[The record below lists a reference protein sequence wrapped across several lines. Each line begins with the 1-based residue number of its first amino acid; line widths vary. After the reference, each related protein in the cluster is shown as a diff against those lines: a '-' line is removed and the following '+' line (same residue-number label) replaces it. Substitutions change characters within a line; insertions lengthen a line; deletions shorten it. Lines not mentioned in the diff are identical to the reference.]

1 MLADFLSVH
10 DLRLFNAAVVASL
23 LLSLATMLCLPPVQ
37 AGRGRQTLVQTALAG
52 SLLGGSVWIAFG
64 LSLRGFFPYLTTA
77 VPPFSAILSIA
88 LAVTGATAA
97 LAIAVYG
104 DRSAR
109 NTLLSGSML
118 SASTSC
124 MLFVAMSGVAAPLV
138 LGYDLADVIVAM
150 VGGTLLCGL
159 GLRRVRQ
166 APTRVRMI
174 LPIVLVALTVPLLEI
189 ASLAS
194 ILPFADWEAA
204 SATPGAL
211 AFRPLTVVFL
221 SEFVAVLALT
231 RVGSVVDRQAAA
243 RTVREN
249 DRLRQLTDS
258 TFEGLVVHRS
268 GRVLDANTAFCKL
281 VGLAAASVKDR
292 PLTDFAPGFVAMP
305 SSQPVELA
313 LDTADGTVIPVEML
327 SRTIN
332 FGDGDAEVV
341 AVRDIRERR
350 AAEQSQRDRQ
360 RVQALQRETEE
371 ARERQRIAEEASRA
385 KSAFLAMM
393 SHEIRT
399 PMNAVLGLAA
409 SLLDESLP
417 PEQWE
422 VVAAIRDS
430 GDSLLRILND
440 VLDFSRLDAGKMTFE
455 QAPFSPATLTHEALS
470 VHGPRA
476 AAKGLAF
483 DVSSEASLPPVLL
496 GDAGRIRQVL
506 HNLVSNAVKF
516 TDTGSVT
523 LRARCIETSADR
535 AVIEWDVQDTRI
547 GIPAN
552 KLGSLFDAFVQAD
565 DSITR
570 RFGGSGLGL
579 AISRQL
585 TEQMDGQ
592 IGANSVS
599 GQGSRFWFRLTLAVP
614 ADQPAAQPD
623 PATTEHRLMTL
634 LAGRGGPIRVLL
646 AEDDP
651 TNQFVFARMLKNS
664 PIVADVANDGREALS
679 LAAQTAY
686 DVVFM
691 DMRMPE
697 MDGLEAARTIRL
709 GTGPCRDAPIVAL
722 TANAFAEDMAACQ
735 AAGMT
740 GFVAKPIS
748 KHRLHEAL
756 VQALTPGLVP
766 LDGIGRQAAWHDA
779 GLPRTPGGRGY
790 FVANRPC

>member
-1 MLADFLSVH
+1 
-10 DLRLFNAAVVASL
+10 
-23 LLSLATMLCLPPVQ
+23 
-37 AGRGRQTLVQTALAG
+37 
-52 SLLGGSVWIAFG
+52 
-64 LSLRGFFPYLTTA
+64 
-77 VPPFSAILSIA
+77 
-88 LAVTGATAA
+88 
-97 LAIAVYG
+97 
-104 DRSAR
+104 
-109 NTLLSGSML
+109 
-118 SASTSC
+118 
-124 MLFVAMSGVAAPLV
+124 
-138 LGYDLADVIVAM
+138 
-150 VGGTLLCGL
+150 
-159 GLRRVRQ
+159 
-166 APTRVRMI
+166 
-174 LPIVLVALTVPLLEI
+174 VPLLEI

-194 ILPFADWEAA
+194 ILPFTDWEAA

-211 AFRPLTVVFL
+211 ALRPLTVVFL
-221 SEFVAVLALT
+221 SEFIAVLALT

-258 TFEGLVVHRS
+258 TFEGLVVHRA

-281 VGLAAASVKDR
+281 VGLAAASVKGR
-292 PLTDFAPGFVAMP
+292 SVTDFAPRFVAMSP
-305 SSQPVELA
+305 SQPVELE

-350 AAEQSQRDRQ
+350 AAEQSLRDRQ
-360 RVQALQRETEE
+360 RVLDLQRETEE

-417 PEQWE
+417 PEQRE
-422 VVAAIRDS
+422 VVTAIRDS

-455 QAPFSPATLTHEALS
+455 HAPFSPASLTHEALS

-483 DVSSEASLPPVLL
+483 DVTSEANLPPVLM

-516 TDTGSVT
+516 TATGSVT
-523 LRARCIETSADR
+523 IRARCIEPSADR
-535 AVIEWDVQDTRI
+535 ALIEWDVEDTGI
-547 GIPAN
+547 GIPAD
-552 KLGSLFDAFVQAD
+552 KLGNLFDAFVQAD
-565 DSITR
+565 NSITR

-585 TEQMDGQ
+585 AEQMDGQ
-592 IGANSVS
+592 IGATSVS
-599 GQGSRFWFRLTLAVP
+599 GQGSRFWFRLNLPVP
-614 ADQPAAQPD
+614 AEQPAPQPD
-623 PATTEHRLMTL
+623 PQTTEQVLMAL
-634 LAGRGGPIRVLL
+634 LAARSGPPRVLL
-646 AEDDP
+646 AEDNP
-651 TNQFVFARMLKNS
+651 TNQFVFARMLKHT
-664 PIVADVANDGREALS
+664 PITVDVANDGREAVS

-697 MDGLEAARTIRL
+697 MDGLEAARTIRSSPGL
-709 GTGPCRDAPIVAL
+709 SRGAPIVAL
-722 TANAFAEDMAACQ
+722 TANAFVEDMAACQ

-740 GFVAKPIS
+740 DFVAKPVS
-748 KHRLHEAL
+748 KQRLHEAL
-756 VQALTPGLVP
+756 VHALTPCRVP
-766 LDGIGRQAAWHDA
+766 LDGIGQQAA
-779 GLPRTPGGRGY
+779 
-790 FVANRPC
+790 